1 MTKWFG
7 QCLRVCVH
15 SKWFKSSFE
24 TKPIWKFR
32 IETKEKNQE
41 GVFGTGHCSM
51 TLKSNRP
58 HHHQYDI
65 LLRSWSFFR
74 GEILYCLHRSLMHLL
89 LAQIKLLLPFTPIW
103 IIRTIDSTATLA
115 FGDAASFFVIGKVDT
130 LLTVREVQ
138 VFIDHLEENNEILLN
153 SSLELTQPT
162 DWFMSILDISLRCP
176 MVFSFAY
183 IVFCVGSVV
192 NWYSL

>member
-1 MTKWFG
+1 M
-7 QCLRVCVH
+7 QRV
-15 SKWFKSSFE
+15 
-24 TKPIWKFR
+24 
-32 IETKEKNQE
+32 
-41 GVFGTGHCSM
+41 
-51 TLKSNRP
+51 
-58 HHHQYDI
+58 
-65 LLRSWSFFR
+65 
-74 GEILYCLHRSLMHLL
+74 
-89 LAQIKLLLPFTPIW
+89 
-103 IIRTIDSTATLA
+103 
-115 FGDAASFFVIGKVDT
+115 FFVIGKVDT

-192 NWYSL
+192 N

>member
-1 MTKWFG
+1 
-7 QCLRVCVH
+7 LRFALDKYHRIVSWQNDLGNVYASVYTQNG
-15 SKWFKSSFE
+15 SKVLLKRNLFE
-24 TKPIWKFR
+24 NL
-32 IETKEKNQE
+32 ENQE

-115 FGDAASFFVIGKVDT
+115 FGDAASFF
-130 LLTVREVQ
+130 RY
-138 VFIDHLEENNEILLN
+138 
-153 SSLELTQPT
+153 
-162 DWFMSILDISLRCP
+162 W
-176 MVFSFAY
+176 
-183 IVFCVGSVV
+183 
-192 NWYSL
+192 